1 MVDVT
6 QASMVLIGLSVL
18 MGIFIL
24 LGLLVF
30 FGLFVQREYPPTPG
44 QEEEEPTID
53 HAPAAKRSAAYRQGA
68 LVLVGL
74 AVLTI
79 VEYLVSVYLASVVII
94 LIINLFKA
102 GLIVQYYMHVSR
114 LWSEEGHS

>member
-6 QASMVLIGLSVL
+6 QASVVLIGLSMLAGVV
-18 MGIFIL
+18 IF
-24 LGLLVF
+24 LGALVF
-30 FGLFVQREYPPTPG
+30 FGLFVQREFPPTVA
-44 QEEEEPTID
+44 EEEGEPTID
-53 HAPAAKRSAAYRQGA
+53 RTAQARRSAAYRQGF

-79 VEYLVSVYLASVVII
+79 VEYLIAVYLPSVVII
-94 LIINLFKA
+94 LIINLGKA

-114 LWSEEGHS
+114 LWSEESH

>member
-1 MVDVT
+1 MADVT
-6 QASMVLIGLSVL
+6 QASVALIGLSVTI
-18 MGIFIL
+18 GILIF
-24 LGLLVF
+24 LGLLAF
-30 FGLFVQREYPPTPG
+30 FGLFVQREFPPTVA
-44 QEEEEPTID
+44 EEEEELTID
-53 HAPAAKRSAAYRQGA
+53 RISPAKRSAAYRQGL

-79 VEYLVSVYLASVVII
+79 VEYLIGIYLPSTVLI

-114 LWSEEGHS
+114 LWSEEGH